1 MHAKVDDGS
10 AFILIGLLLLSAFF
24 SGSET
29 AFFSLSR
36 LYLKKMEG
44 FGTPGAR
51 RTLALL
57 KRPRR
62 LLISLL
68 LGNTFVN
75 MAISSLATLLVIR
88 LAEGSSWGLSSLV
101 TIQIIITTAVILV
114 FGEIIPKLLALS
126 TASSFARGTSLPLQ
140 LLQYLLF
147 PLVWLFERLS
157 MLVSRKQ
164 GADRYLGQ
172 SITSEEF
179 HNLIHSERSNHSLE
193 DHEKQ
198 MLVGLFRFREAQIS
212 EIYVPRVKISAIE
225 ENSSME
231 ELRDLILETGYS
243 RVPVYRETIDDIIG
257 IVYVKDML
265 LYPEKTSITQIMRP
279 AWFVT
284 ENMKVQA
291 LLNQFKTRKMQLAV
305 VVDEYGGTSGII
317 SLEDILEEIV
327 GEIHD
332 EYDHEEMPEITAHT
346 DDHFTVSGSV
356 NIRQFNHQFSTDI
369 DPDEFDNL
377 AEYLL
382 SHFNHVP
389 VPGESHTLDGRV
401 RLTILDSDGK
411 SIKQVEVRTMA
422 DDGDI

>member
-1 MHAKVDDGS
+1 VDDGS
-10 AFILIGLLLLSAFF
+10 AFLLIGLLLLSAFF

-36 LYLKKMEG
+36 FYLKKMEG
-44 FGTPGAR
+44 FGTPGAK

-62 LLISLL
+62 LLITLL

-75 MAISSLATLLVIR
+75 MAISSLATLFVIE
-88 LAEGSSWGLSSLV
+88 LDKSSSWGLSSLV
-101 TIQIIITTAVILV
+101 TFQIIITTTVILV
-114 FGEIIPKLLALS
+114 FGEIIPKLMALA
-126 TASSFARGTSLPLQ
+126 TASAFARGTSLPLQ
-140 LLQYLLF
+140 ILQYLLF

-157 MLVSRKQ
+157 MLTSKKQ

-179 HNLIHSERSNHSLE
+179 HNLIHSERSNHSLG

-212 EIYVPRVKISAIE
+212 EIYVPRVKISAIDE
-225 ENSSME
+225 SASME
-231 ELRDLILETGYS
+231 ELRDLILESGYS
-243 RVPVYRETIDDIIG
+243 RIPVYRETIDDIIG

-265 LYPEKTSITQIMRP
+265 LHPEKTTITEIMRP

-332 EYDHEEMPEITAHT
+332 EYDHEEDPEITAHSAT
-346 DDHFTVSGSV
+346 HFTVSGSF

-389 VPGESHTLDGRV
+389 QPGESHTLDSRV
-401 RLTILDSDGK
+401 SFTILDSDEK
-411 SIKQVEVRTMA
+411 SIKQVEVRTLS
-422 DDGDI
+422 DETDV